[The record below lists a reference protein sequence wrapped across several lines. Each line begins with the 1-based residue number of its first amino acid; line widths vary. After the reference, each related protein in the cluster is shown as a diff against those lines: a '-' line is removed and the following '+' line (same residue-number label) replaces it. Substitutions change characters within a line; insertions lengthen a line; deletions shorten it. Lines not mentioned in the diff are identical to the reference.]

1 MKKVE
6 ILEELARGNV
16 VVVDET
22 LYKDDKI
29 YRKVN
34 EDSEVLELL
43 KEYEKN
49 RAIFIA
55 TDKYIIYD
63 LYNCY
68 IIEDNFEE
76 YKELEIDFIR
86 PDGDYANVG
95 TYLLHEGVWYCLEN

>member
-49 RAIFIA
+49 RAAFINA
-55 TDKYIIYD
+55 DKYIIYD

-68 IIEDNFEE
+68 ILEDNFEE
-76 YKELEIDFIR
+76 CKELEIDFIR
-86 PDGDYANVG
+86 PDGDYADKEI
-95 TYLLHEGVWYCLEN
+95 YLLHEGVWYCLEN